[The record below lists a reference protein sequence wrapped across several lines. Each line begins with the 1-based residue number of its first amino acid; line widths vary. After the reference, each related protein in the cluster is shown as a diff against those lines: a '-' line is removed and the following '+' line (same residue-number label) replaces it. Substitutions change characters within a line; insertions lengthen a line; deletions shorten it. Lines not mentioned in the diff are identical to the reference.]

1 MNVRGV
7 PVVRG
12 VRGYDRGVP
21 HSKRGFAPF
30 FPRTTL
36 SFTTWTFTWPA
47 FSLTARTL
55 PRTALRASSHFV
67 HFLGLFFSE
76 DSSHFLLVFV
86 TESAEF
92 LTNPLAVATF
102 TGFSHQFTKCGT
114 LFGLEFFHL
123 FSLFIVKAKR
133 LGDGCATIWPFTT
146 FATLFGTLPFA
157 GTAFSFVC
165 LDGYV

>member
-30 FPRTTL
+30 FSKTTL
-36 SFTTWTFTWPA
+36 ASAAWTFTWPA

-55 PRTALRASSHFV
+55 PRTALRASSHLV

-76 DSSHFLLVFV
+76 DSSDFLLVFV

-92 LTNPLAVATF
+92 LTKPLAVATF

-114 LFGLEFFHL
+114 LFGLEFCHL
-123 FSLFIVKAKR
+123 LSLFIVKAKR

-146 FATLFGTLPFA
+146 LAALFGTLPLA

-165 LDGYV
+165 LDGYG